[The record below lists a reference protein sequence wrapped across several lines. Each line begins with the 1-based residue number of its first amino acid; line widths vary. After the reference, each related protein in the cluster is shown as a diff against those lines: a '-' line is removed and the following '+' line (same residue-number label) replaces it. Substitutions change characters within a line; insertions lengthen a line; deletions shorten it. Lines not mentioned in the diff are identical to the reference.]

1 MGDAS
6 SPVVERSAFVGD
18 DGNDDRMDA
27 SGGGDGDDEL
37 RASVDPRTR
46 DEWASRD
53 EDEQDVYALAV
64 TYVQNHEL
72 LRAAHVLREC
82 TGPKARWLRSY
93 ARFLVRFS
101 SSCSRLYGAR

>member
-1 MGDAS
+1 MGEAS
-6 SPVVERSAFVGD
+6 SPVVERSAFVD
-18 DGNDDRMDA
+18 DDRMDA
-27 SGGGDGDDEL
+27 SGEDL
-37 RASVDPRTR
+37 RSEIDPRVR
-46 DEWASRD
+46 EEWSLRD

-93 ARFLVRFS
+93 ARLLVREKS
-101 SSCSRLYGAR
+101 SPSTPRHSLTR